1 MTRRG
6 RKPKQK
12 KTVVERLS
20 GDIREHS
27 KDYEFWEPYW
37 GYERP
42 DSHRRPAGYVKEGRI
57 LEWALP
63 HCKWFRSR
71 AWLVGK
77 SRPETVDVC
86 ENEEGQF
93 DDVESDSESKEEST
107 VKSDA
112 KTQ

>member
-1 MTRRG
+1 MTRRA
-6 RKPKQK
+6 RTSKQK
-12 KTVVERLS
+12 KTVVQRLSTVS

-27 KDYEFWEPYW
+27 KDFEFWEPYW

-63 HCKWFRSR
+63 HSKWLRSR

-77 SRPETVDVC
+77 SRPETVDIC
-86 ENEEGQF
+86 QDEGGQF
-93 DDVESDSESKEEST
+93 DDVEGEEELTDQSAVRT
-107 VKSDA
+107 L
-112 KTQ
+112 